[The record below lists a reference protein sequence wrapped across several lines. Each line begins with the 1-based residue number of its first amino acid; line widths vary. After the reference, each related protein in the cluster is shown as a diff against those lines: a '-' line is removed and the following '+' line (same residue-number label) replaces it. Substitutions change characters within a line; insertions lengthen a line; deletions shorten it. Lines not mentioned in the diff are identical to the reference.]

1 MKHLKDQQNQVS
13 KTENF
18 CERLRPNKVTAIL
31 KVNFFFKSQGKW
43 EIGLFHFA
51 KDKIRHF

>member
-51 KDKIRHF
+51 KDKIRHS